1 MSGAPGSGAPER
13 EAPGG
18 LSRRAFLRGT
28 AIAGGGLLIGIQMGG
43 NKLEA
48 AVAGAPGAAGATFA
62 PNAFLRIGSDGIV
75 TIISKND
82 EMGQGIHTSTAQTI
96 AEELE
101 ADFSKIRVV
110 PAPASPEYNNLAFGM
125 QGTGGSSS
133 TWANFT
139 QLRQAGAAARTV
151 LIAAA
156 AARLGVDAAS
166 CRAELGRIH
175 HPASGRSFGFG
186 ELAEEAA
193 RLPVPKEV
201 QLKEKK
207 DFKLIGKPVRR
218 VDSPAKVKG
227 QAKFSFDAQLPDM
240 AIAQV
245 VRPPS
250 FGGKLKSAKLDQARA
265 MPGVLWVGE
274 VPEGVAV
281 VAEGYWQGREAR
293 RTIEAEWELGEG
305 GALDTAKLREEYRRL
320 AATPGTVARK
330 DGDADAALAASSRQL
345 TADYEVPFLAHA
357 PMEPLSCMVRFTAEG
372 GAEIYTGSQFL
383 GPDTM
388 TAAGVLGIAPD
399 KIEFHNHLLGGAFG
413 RRAGPQ
419 SDFLV
424 MALNVAKAAKALGRP
439 IKTVW
444 SREDDI
450 RGGFYRPM
458 WQNRFEAALD
468 EGGKIVAWK
477 NRIVGQSI
485 IAGTPFEAVMV
496 KDGIDATSVE
506 GSSTL
511 PYAIP
516 NLQVELHTVKSPIP
530 TLWWRSVGHS
540 NTGYATEAF
549 FDEVARLAGR
559 DPYRFRRSLLQQHK
573 RHLRVLDLAAE
584 KSGWDTPK
592 KPGVGR
598 GIAVHESFKSFVA
611 HVAEV
616 SLDAEGKPRV
626 DRVVCAID
634 CGPIV
639 NPDIVRA
646 QMEGAVC
653 FALSAVLYGEIRIE
667 DGRVK
672 NSNFHDYPLLRI
684 HETPKIEVH
693 LVDSTDEMGG
703 VGEPGVPTVAAAV
716 ANAIL
721 DLTGKPLRRLP
732 IHAAEPV

>member
-1 MSGAPGSGAPER
+1 MSRVPPFSV
-13 EAPGG
+13 
-18 LSRRAFLRGT
+18 SRRDLLRG
-28 AIAGGGLLIGIQMGG
+28 AAVAGGGLLIGFQMGG

-48 AVAGAPGAAGATFA
+48 AAARAQTGGASFA
-62 PNAFLRIGSDGIV
+62 PNAFLRIGSDGTV

-139 QLRQAGAAARTV
+139 QLREAGAAARMV
-151 LIAAA
+151 LVAAA

-166 CRAELGRIH
+166 CRAELGKVH
-175 HPASGRSFGFG
+175 HAASGKSFGYG
-186 ELAEEAA
+186 ELVEEAA
-193 RLPVPKEV
+193 KLPVPKEV
-201 QLKEKK
+201 KLKEKK
-207 DFKLIGKPVRR
+207 DFKLIGKPIKR
-218 VDSPAKVKG
+218 VDSAAKVKG
-227 QAKFSFDAQLPDM
+227 QAKFSFDAQLPGM

-250 FGGKLKSAKLDQARA
+250 FGGKVKTWNGEKAKA

-274 VPEGVAV
+274 IPQGVAI
-281 VAEGYWQGREAR
+281 VAEGYWQAR
-293 RTIEAEWELGEG
+293 QARQAIEADWDAGEG
-305 GALDTAKLREEYRRL
+305 GALDTEKLRAEYRQIAQR
-320 AATPGTVARK
+320 AGAVARK
-330 DGDADAALAASSRQL
+330 DGDADAALAASSRKIV
-345 TADYEVPFLAHA
+345 ADYEVPFLAHA
-357 PMEPLSCMVRFTAEG
+357 PMEPLSCMVHFTAD

-388 TAAGVLGIAPD
+388 TAAAVLGIDAA
-399 KIEFHNHLLGGAFG
+399 KIRFHNHLLGGAFG

-424 MALNVAKAAKALGRP
+424 LALQVAKAAKALGRP

-444 SREDDI
+444 SREDDL

-458 WQNRFEAALD
+458 WQNRFEGALD
-468 EGGKIVAWK
+468 EGGKIAAWK
-477 NRIVGQSI
+477 HRIVGQSI
-485 IAGTPFEAVMV
+485 IAGTPFESAMV
-496 KDGIDATSVE
+496 KDGVDQTSVE
-506 GSSTL
+506 GASTL
-511 PYAIP
+511 AYAIP

-549 FDEVARLAGR
+549 FDEMARLAGR
-559 DPYRFRRSLLQQHK
+559 DPYRLRRSLLQQHP

-584 KSGWDTPK
+584 KAGWDTPK
-592 KPGVGR
+592 KPGAGR

-616 SLDAEGKPRV
+616 SLDAEGQPRV

-634 CGPIV
+634 CGPVV
-639 NPDIVRA
+639 NPDIVAA
-646 QMEGAVC
+646 QMEGAVN
-653 FALSAVLYGEIRIE
+653 FALSAVLYGEIQIK
-667 DGRVK
+667 DGRVV
-672 NSNFHDYPLLRI
+672 NSNFHNYPLLRI

-693 LVDSTDEMGG
+693 IVDSTDEMGG

-721 DLTGKPLRRLP
+721 DLTGKPVRKLP
-732 IHAAEPV
+732 IHSKPLA

>member
-1 MSGAPGSGAPER
+1 MSKATQFPV
-13 EAPGG
+13 
-18 LSRRAFLRGT
+18 SRRDLLRG
-28 AIAGGGLLIGIQMGG
+28 AAVAGGGLLIGFQMGG
-43 NKLEA
+43 NKIEA
-48 AVAGAPGAAGATFA
+48 AAARAQTGGATFA
-62 PNAFLRIGSDGIV
+62 PNAFLRIGSDGTV

-110 PAPASPEYNNLAFGM
+110 PAPASPDYNNLAFGM

-139 QLRQAGAAARTV
+139 QLREAGAAARMV
-151 LIAAA
+151 LVAAA
-156 AARLGVDAAS
+156 AARLGVDAAT
-166 CRAELGRIH
+166 CRAELGKVH
-175 HPASGRSFGFG
+175 HAASGKSFGYG
-186 ELAEEAA
+186 ELVEEAA

-201 QLKEKK
+201 KLKEKK
-207 DFKLIGKPVRR
+207 DFKLIGKPIKR
-218 VDSPAKVKG
+218 VDSAAKVKG
-227 QAKFSFDAQLPDM
+227 QAKFSFDAQLPGM

-250 FGGKLKSAKLDQARA
+250 FGGKVKTWNGDKAKT

-274 VPEGVAV
+274 IPQGVAI
-281 VAEGYWQGREAR
+281 VAEGYWQAR
-293 RTIEAEWELGEG
+293 QARQAIEAEWEAGEG
-305 GALDTAKLREEYRRL
+305 GALDTEKLRAEYRQISQR
-320 AATPGTVARK
+320 AGAVARK
-330 DGDADAALAASSRQL
+330 DGDADSALAASSR
-345 TADYEVPFLAHA
+345 TIVADYEVPFLAHA
-357 PMEPLSCMVRFTAEG
+357 PMEPLSCMVHFTADG

-388 TAAGVLGIAPD
+388 TAAAVLGIDAA
-399 KIEFHNHLLGGAFG
+399 KIRFHNHLLGGAFG

-424 MALNVAKAAKALGRP
+424 LALQVAKAAKALGRP

-444 SREDDI
+444 SREDDL

-458 WQNRFEAALD
+458 WQNRFEGALD
-468 EGGKIVAWK
+468 EGGKIAAWK
-477 NRIVGQSI
+477 HRIVGQSI
-485 IAGTPFEAVMV
+485 IAGTPFESAMV
-496 KDGIDATSVE
+496 KDGVDQTSVE
-506 GSSTL
+506 GASTL
-511 PYAIP
+511 AYAIP

-549 FDEVARLAGR
+549 FDEMARLAGR
-559 DPYRFRRSLLQQHK
+559 DPYRLRRSLLQEHK

-584 KSGWDTPK
+584 KAGWDTPK

-616 SLDAEGKPRV
+616 SLDAEGQPRV
-626 DRVVCAID
+626 ERVVCAID
-634 CGPIV
+634 CGPVV
-639 NPDIVRA
+639 NPDIVAA
-646 QMEGAVC
+646 QMEGAVN
-653 FALSAVLYGEIRIE
+653 FALSAVLYGEIQIK
-667 DGRVK
+667 DGRVV
-672 NSNFHDYPLLRI
+672 NSNFHNYPLLRI

-693 LVDSTDEMGG
+693 IVDSTDEMGG

-721 DLTGKPLRRLP
+721 DLTGKPVRKLP
-732 IHAAEPV
+732 IHSKPLA